1 MLAKQLIFIIHI
13 LFVLLTF
20 TDKLALYLVNT
31 SPTGAQIYDLVAVS
45 IAERKA

>member
-1 MLAKQLIFIIHI
+1 MIFF
-13 LFVLLTF
+13 L

-45 IAERKA
+45 ISERKA